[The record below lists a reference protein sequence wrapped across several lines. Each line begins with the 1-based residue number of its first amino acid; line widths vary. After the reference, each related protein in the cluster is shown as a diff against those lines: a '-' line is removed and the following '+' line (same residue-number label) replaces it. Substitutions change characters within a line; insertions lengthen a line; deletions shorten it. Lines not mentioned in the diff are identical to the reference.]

1 MKRWLWVIAG
11 GFLGLA
17 ACSFPELTVYGVTP
31 TYPVAWDLLGLPRV
45 TNLRPLFTWEPETE
59 PDARYDFIIYEA
71 HEIASSF
78 TEWAIGREVYYR
90 EGLKEPH
97 HELEV
102 PLQPN
107 RTYYWSVRVRH
118 GENISEWSRFD
129 YKICETDASGRC
141 DTEEYP
147 FFMFKTPSN

>member
-17 ACSFPELTVYGVTP
+17 ACSFPVMKIHGVNP
-31 TYPVAWDLLGLPRV
+31 TYPIAWDPILGLPRV
-45 TNLRPLFTWEPETE
+45 TFLRPLFTWEPAD
-59 PDARYDFIIYEA
+59 PGVQYDFIIYES
-71 HEIASSF
+71 HYIGSSF

-107 RTYYWSVRVRH
+107 RAYYWSVRVRH
-118 GENISEWSRFD
+118 GETVSDWSRFD
-129 YKICETDASGRC
+129 YTRCDTMARIRC